1 MNTSDRFYRSG
12 TANNVAEVVDTVLAQ
27 NSNDLLRQQPV
38 RDAVIDIV
46 AKLVAAQVPTA
57 MGLQTRLAALK

>member
-12 TANNVAEVVDTVLAQ
+12 TTNNVAEGVDCVLAQ
-27 NSNDLLRQQPV
+27 NADGLLRQQPV

-57 MGLQTRLAALK
+57 MGLQARLAALK